1 MKKRS
6 VTYYLIGG
14 KILGREENGEYF
26 LNRGSGWFRDTQCAI
41 LDRLVGYDSA
51 PSASWTRSR
60 RSRNKKQWNTS
71 KKTHRPTP
79 VQRRQNMNV
88 SKNIR
93 ALRDKRGWT
102 QEKLAERMGVSF
114 QAVSS
119 WERGEYLPDAE
130 KLIRLAELFDVSLSA
145 LTSERPS
152 LETTDALYDWEHMK
166 TYVKTTAK
174 ALGLSDTARAVDFA
188 AKAHEGQTR
197 KRSDVPYLY
206 HPLNLACHALA
217 LGIADDGILAACL
230 LHDVIED
237 CGKQADDLPVGER
250 ARELVRLLTCKK
262 ADGADRERIL
272 DAYYAGIASDP
283 EAALIKC
290 MDRCNNLTTMAWGL
304 SRDKIYRMIRE
315 TERYFPRSSTCSRQR
330 RNTITPPGS

>member
-1 MKKRS
+1 
-6 VTYYLIGG
+6 
-14 KILGREENGEYF
+14 
-26 LNRGSGWFRDTQCAI
+26 
-41 LDRLVGYDSA
+41 
-51 PSASWTRSR
+51 
-60 RSRNKKQWNTS
+60 
-71 KKTHRPTP
+71 
-79 VQRRQNMNV
+79 MNV

-102 QEKLAERMGVSF
+102 QEKLAESMGVSF

-174 ALGLSDTARAVDFA
+174 ALGLRDTACAVDFA

-290 MDRCNNLTTMAWGL
+290 LDRCNNLTTMAWGL

-315 TERYFPRSSTCSRQR
+315 TERYFPPLLDLLKA
-330 RNTITPPGS
+330 TPAYNNAAWLLKYQIESMLDIYKRLL